1 MFIALFYTC
10 KYKKCRGE
18 SNAEIKF
25 RPGLVIKRDERVK
38 REERIWLI
46 WCQGIDYFRFA
57 AWLDCIVHTE
67 SDWGIWCV
75 YMCVCKVQ
83 QHCSKLPCR
92 RLVVESM
99 KGASPFFS
107 CLLPIIRVCTASK
120 MAGGSGVCVCV
131 YPRTLAC
138 SLYVIMCARTVGA
151 SMGAKAVCTHC
162 SGTSFSLDAPLWL
175 HFLFMNIHISTSEH
189 KIAVFPF
196 PISFSFHFFF
206 VYEIPF

>member
-1 MFIALFYTC
+1 MSGY
-10 KYKKCRGE
+10 
-18 SNAEIKF
+18 
-25 RPGLVIKRDERVK
+25 
-38 REERIWLI
+38 WLLSL
-46 WCQGIDYFRFA
+46 RRL
-57 AWLDCIVHTE
+57 AWLYCSHREWLGNLVCIYV
-67 SDWGIWCV
+67 CV
-75 YMCVCKVQ
+75 RYN
-83 QHCSKLPCR
+83 S
-92 RLVVESM
+92 
-99 KGASPFFS
+99 
-107 CLLPIIRVCTASK
+107 TAVNYL
-120 MAGGSGVCVCV
+120 AGGWWLKAWKEPPLSFLASYPSLGCALRLKWQVEVVCVCVCV

>member
-38 REERIWLI
+38 REEGVWLI

-75 YMCVCKVQ
+75 YMCVCVRYN
-83 QHCSKLPCR
+83 S
-92 RLVVESM
+92 
-99 KGASPFFS
+99 
-107 CLLPIIRVCTASK
+107 TAVNYL
-120 MAGGSGVCVCV
+120 AGGWWLKAWKEPPLSFLASYPSLGCALRLKWQVEVVCVCV
-131 YPRTLAC
+131 PAHTCTLALCNNVC
-138 SLYVIMCARTVGA
+138 SDCGCKH
-151 SMGAKAVCTHC
+151 GC
-162 SGTSFSLDAPLWL
+162 
-175 HFLFMNIHISTSEH
+175 
-189 KIAVFPF
+189 
-196 PISFSFHFFF
+196 
-206 VYEIPF
+206 

>member
-38 REERIWLI
+38 REERVWLI

-67 SDWGIWCV
+67 SDWGIW
-75 YMCVCKVQ
+75 CVCKVQ

-131 YPRTLAC
+131 CVPAHTCMLALCNNVC
-138 SLYVIMCARTVGA
+138 SDCGCKH
-151 SMGAKAVCTHC
+151 GC
-162 SGTSFSLDAPLWL
+162 
-175 HFLFMNIHISTSEH
+175 
-189 KIAVFPF
+189 
-196 PISFSFHFFF
+196 
-206 VYEIPF
+206 